1 MADVCHLCI
10 CSVVFA
16 CHSTSRSRNV
26 RSKNVQLDQE
36 RESQEKSGQEKDC
49 QEMSIKKSRS
59 RNGRSKNVHDS
70 SRGECT
76 FILVLR
82 GWKWA
87 WKIRW
92 RCNINGYP
100 LLQWHLA
107 WIHTSSSKYTN
118 TCSDLSPN
126 STLPFLWKKLLC
138 ISFKIPRDIYAK
150 FSLITIAYFY
160 TVGHMAC

>member
-59 RNGRSKNVHDS
+59 RNGRSKNVHDPMLTYVRRNS
-70 SRGECT
+70 EQVLATEFHETFLHPTFDNQGLKYYCVIVFQCELHCSCT
-76 FILVLR
+76 ILKTLE
-82 GWKWA
+82 
-87 WKIRW
+87 
-92 RCNINGYP
+92 P
-100 LLQWHLA
+100 
-107 WIHTSSSKYTN
+107 
-118 TCSDLSPN
+118 SDLV
-126 STLPFLWKKLLC
+126 PFNKKP
-138 ISFKIPRDIYAK
+138 F
-150 FSLITIAYFY
+150 
-160 TVGHMAC
+160 